1 MYQKNFFLSFV
12 CFTPFGRENE
22 RNRCLCWP
30 TLSTSCWL
38 IPAWQIT
45 LTLLHILSLSLSL
58 KSHAEFFFL
67 FLYSLEEKEQV
78 GGVSKKQQSQVEFM
92 LDSFLY
98 YCLDDIHF
106 KDKFKR
112 SLSVSTATKLNQF
125 EEAKEANKGD
135 YKIWDDDV
143 KFVLGNCLKG
153 LNQLPQEED
162 VNISRDSRQCGAV
175 RCAGVAI

>member
-1 MYQKNFFLSFV
+1 MPVLPYTVYFLLAYSGV
-12 CFTPFGRENE
+12 TDHLDLAP
-22 RNRCLCWP
+22 
-30 TLSTSCWL
+30 
-38 IPAWQIT
+38 
-45 LTLLHILSLSLSL
+45 HSLSLSL
-58 KSHAEFFFL
+58 WNLTLSSFSCFYTLWRKKNKLGGYRKNNSLKSSLCWTVFFIIA
-67 FLYSLEEKEQV
+67 Y
-78 GGVSKKQQSQVEFM
+78 
-92 LDSFLY
+92 
-98 YCLDDIHF
+98 DIHF